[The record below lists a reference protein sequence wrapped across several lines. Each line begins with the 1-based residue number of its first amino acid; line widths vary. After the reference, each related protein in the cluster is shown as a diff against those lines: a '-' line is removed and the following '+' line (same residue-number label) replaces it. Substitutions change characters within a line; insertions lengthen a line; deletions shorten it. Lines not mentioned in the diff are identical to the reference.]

1 MRGGA
6 RGLRHVMYHRVLKP
20 MRTLVTGAQGC
31 IGSWV
36 VKRLIEAG
44 HEVVTFDV
52 NDSLARLEMI
62 AGPETA
68 SKVDRRVGRIEDTDA
83 VKRLV
88 RDEQI
93 GHIIHLAAVLMPF
106 CQKNPVQGALINV
119 VGTLNLFEAARDVGR
134 PVRIVYAS
142 SSAVWGPASEYA
154 DTALTEDL
162 PVKPATHYGVFKAAN
177 ERNARIFYNENGI
190 SSIGLR
196 PWTVFG
202 PGRDAG
208 LTADPT
214 LAMRAVA
221 QRQPFQIRLSGH
233 MDLQYVRDVA
243 DIFIQCLFSSAEGAH
258 VFNLRGEIV
267 EMEALRRLL
276 AEIRPEALALI
287 SVSGPAV
294 PVAFRMDDSALV
306 QTVGDV
312 PRTPLRAAIVET
324 VEAFEHM
331 SQNG

>member
-1 MRGGA
+1 
-6 RGLRHVMYHRVLKP
+6 

-36 VKRLIEAG
+36 VKRLIEQG

-52 NDSLARLEMI
+52 NDSMARLAMI
-62 AGPETA
+62 AGPEIT
-68 SKVDRRVGRIEDTDA
+68 SKVDRRIGRIEDSAA
-83 VKRLV
+83 VKKLV
-88 RDEQI
+88 KELEI
-93 GHIIHLAAVLMPF
+93 SHIVHLAAVLMPF
-106 CQKNPVQGALINV
+106 CQKNPVEGGLINV
-119 VGTLNLFEAARDVGR
+119 IGTLNLFEAARDSGR
-134 PVRIVYAS
+134 STRIVYAS
-142 SSAVWGPASEYA
+142 SSAVWGPAAEYG

-177 ERNARIFYNENGI
+177 EGSARVFYSADGI

-221 QRQPFQIRLSGH
+221 RREPFRIRLSGF

-243 DIFIQCLFSSAEGAH
+243 DIFIQCLFSSAEGAYA
-258 VFNLRGEIV
+258 FNLRGEIV
-267 EMEALRRLL
+267 EMEQLRRMLD
-276 AEIRPEALALI
+276 EIRPGAAQLI
-287 SVSGPAV
+287 SVDGPQV
-294 PVAFRMDDSALV
+294 PVAYRMDDAALV
-306 QTVGDV
+306 GTVGPV
-312 PRTPLRAAIVET
+312 PRTPLRDYGD
-324 VEAFEHM
+324 H
-331 SQNG
+331 SGL